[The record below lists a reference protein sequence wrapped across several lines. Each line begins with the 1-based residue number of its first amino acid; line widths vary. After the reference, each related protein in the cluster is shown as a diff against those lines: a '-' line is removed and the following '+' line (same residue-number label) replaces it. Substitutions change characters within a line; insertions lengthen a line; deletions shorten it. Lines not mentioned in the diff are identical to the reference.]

1 MNGYAAAFC
10 LAVVLAAGV
19 WIHRDLADS
28 RRRAN
33 EAWQQV
39 ETLLQQRHA
48 LAYDL
53 VLFMEQFGMWD
64 QSVADGVLTAARLA
78 RESTDL
84 VTRARA
90 EDALSAAILTGF
102 HSVRAQVDDPGELEV
117 YQKRWL
123 TVEEKVVFAK
133 QYYNEVA
140 DSYNARLTRRRNRMV
155 RVAFS
160 MQPRERFGYN
170 ARFRVRDRV

>member
-1 MNGYAAAFC
+1 MPGYAVALC

-28 RRRAN
+28 RRRASQ
-33 EAWQQV
+33 AWDNV
-39 ETLLQQRHA
+39 DTLLRQRHA

-53 VLFMEQFGMWD
+53 VLFMEQTGLWD

-78 RESTDL
+78 RESTDM

-102 HSVRAQVDDPGELEV
+102 HTVRSRLDDPGELEV

-123 TVEEKVVFAK
+123 MVEEKVVFAK
-133 QYYNEVA
+133 GYYNEVA
-140 DSYNARLTRRRNRMV
+140 ASYNARLCRRRNRMV
-155 RVAFS
+155 RSAFQ
-160 MQPRERFGYN
+160 MKPRERFGYN
-170 ARFRVRDRV
+170 ARFQTRNRV